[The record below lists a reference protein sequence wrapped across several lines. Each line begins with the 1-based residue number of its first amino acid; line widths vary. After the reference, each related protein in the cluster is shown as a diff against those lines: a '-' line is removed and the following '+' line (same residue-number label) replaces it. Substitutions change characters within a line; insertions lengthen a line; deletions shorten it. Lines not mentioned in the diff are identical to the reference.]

1 MLNRVDGTQELDR
14 VNMLIRALSDEIAQE
29 RTHSDASASS
39 NALQIEMEEAMYE
52 LRVRKLV
59 FCALAEGAGC
69 VTPKT
74 TRH

>member
-1 MLNRVDGTQELDR
+1 MLNRVNGSQELDR
-14 VNMLIRALSDEIAQE
+14 VNMLIRALSDEMAQE
-29 RTHSDASASS
+29 RTNSDASASS

-59 FCALAEGAGC
+59 FSALEGSDR
-69 VTPKT
+69 TDHRT